1 MSTKTCY
8 NRFATLET
16 TTIRGEMVDALP
28 LAVTAEERGMIYL
41 LKGAAGA
48 ADTLHVCVK
57 NAANTYELN
66 TVTLL

>member
-8 NRFATLET
+8 NRFNTLET
-16 TTIRGEMVDALP
+16 TTIKGEMVDALP

-41 LKGAAGA
+41 LKGGDGA

-57 NAANTYELN
+57 NAAGTYELK
-66 TVTLL
+66 TVTLG

>member
-8 NRFATLET
+8 NRFTTLET
-16 TTIRGEMVDALP
+16 TTIKGEMVDALP

-57 NAANTYELN
+57 NAADTYELN
-66 TVTLL
+66 TVTLI

>member
-16 TTIRGEMVDALP
+16 TTIKGEMVDALP

-41 LKGAAGA
+41 LKGG

-66 TVTLL
+66 TVTLT

>member
-8 NRFATLET
+8 NRFTTLET
-16 TTIRGEMVDALP
+16 TTIKGEMVDALP

-57 NAANTYELN
+57 NAAGTYELN
-66 TVTLL
+66 TVALS